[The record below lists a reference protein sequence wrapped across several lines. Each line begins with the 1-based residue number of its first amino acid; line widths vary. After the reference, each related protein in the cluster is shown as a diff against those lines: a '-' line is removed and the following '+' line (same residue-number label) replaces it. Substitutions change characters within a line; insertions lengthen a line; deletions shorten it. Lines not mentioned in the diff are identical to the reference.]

1 MNTDLFC
8 EAVGKEQMKL
18 KALLLLLSVC
28 SELSTRNTKNVTLWE
43 PVTLAGIALEKGEYR
58 LEWEGPETQVQVTFW
73 RGNEKVI
80 TVPST
85 FHKVHHPY
93 EAITVLPE
101 ASEMDALIE
110 IDWKECDLRFK

>member
-1 MNTDLFC
+1 
-8 EAVGKEQMKL
+8 MKFT
-18 KALLLLLSVC
+18 ALLLFFSVC
-28 SELSTRNTKNVTLWE
+28 PGSSTRNVKNLTLFE
-43 PVTLAGIALEKGEYR
+43 PVTLAGIAFDKGEYR
-58 LEWEGPETQVQVTFW
+58 LEWEGSDSQVQVTFW
-73 RGNEKVI
+73 QGDKKLI

-101 ASEMDALIE
+101 TSEMNVLIE